1 MMMHQCHIPKIFV
14 QNGDA
19 GEDRLGFYTG
29 DIGKN
34 LVADLRELGG
44 IITEEDMRCIYS
56 PSQENRTEDTYGLDN

>member
-1 MMMHQCHIPKIFV
+1 M

-56 PSQENRTEDTYGLDN
+56 LSQENRTEDTYGIDN

>member
-1 MMMHQCHIPKIFV
+1 M

-44 IITEEDMRCIYS
+44 IITEEDMRCICIVR
-56 PSQENRTEDTYGLDN
+56 PRRIEPRTLMA

>member
-56 PSQENRTEDTYGLDN
+56 LSQENRTEDSWHR

>member
-1 MMMHQCHIPKIFV
+1 M

-56 PSQENRTEDTYGLDN
+56 LSQENRTEDSWHR